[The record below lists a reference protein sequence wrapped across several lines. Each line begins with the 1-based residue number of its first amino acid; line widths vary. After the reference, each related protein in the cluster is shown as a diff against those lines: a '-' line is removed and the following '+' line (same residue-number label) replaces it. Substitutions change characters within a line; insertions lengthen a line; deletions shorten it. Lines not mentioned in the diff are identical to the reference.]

1 MKIIKYAVIFCLIFV
16 ALLAIGESYML
27 RLNNF
32 YNEYPN
38 TTIYP
43 QKGISD
49 AEMLHDVQESAQKN
63 SVDFFVFE
71 YSPLNIFYSKYTIY
85 GTKDAEKSIN
95 EKSQIFE
102 KRYSSLFLGYYIF
115 HKQARL

>member
-1 MKIIKYAVIFCLIFV
+1 MF
-16 ALLAIGESYML
+16 

-49 AEMLHDVQESAQKN
+49 AELLHDVQEAATKN

-71 YSPLNIFYSKYTIY
+71 YSRLNIFYSQYTIY
-85 GTKDAEKSIN
+85 GTKEAEKSIT

-102 KRYSSLFLGYYIF
+102 KYTVEF
-115 HKQARL
+115 